1 MVAGSWGVYWSL
13 FLRIFLRV
21 RCRAYW
27 YVGFSKPVT
36 TTYKLLQE
44 LVHDISRR
52 IIGMQP
58 TTISTPDINGVM
70 KNRIIWEIP
79 TSRPPP
85 PDDEYIPRWDCG
97 ATHPANIAFL
107 AKVLFDVKA
116 VTICFLSKMI
126 IILFSN

>member
-21 RCRAYW
+21 RCRAYR

-44 LVHDISRR
+44 LVRDISRR

-85 PDDEYIPRWDCG
+85 PDDEYIPRWDRG

-107 AKVLFDVKA
+107 TKVLFDVKA
-116 VTICFLSKMI
+116 VTVCFLSKMI